1 MMLLCASVSY
11 GEEPQDVVV
20 LAGPRMVRHRLG
32 EAENDMALELD
43 SRFLLG
49 LGRRMHPLSNQS
61 QSILPVR
68 RLRLTRENYRLVPET
83 DSRAGSPGDPGVG
96 RL

>member
-32 EAENDMALELD
+32 EAENDLYGGFAY
-43 SRFLLG
+43 
-49 LGRRMHPLSNQS
+49 
-61 QSILPVR
+61 
-68 RLRLTRENYRLVPET
+68 TRENYRLVPET